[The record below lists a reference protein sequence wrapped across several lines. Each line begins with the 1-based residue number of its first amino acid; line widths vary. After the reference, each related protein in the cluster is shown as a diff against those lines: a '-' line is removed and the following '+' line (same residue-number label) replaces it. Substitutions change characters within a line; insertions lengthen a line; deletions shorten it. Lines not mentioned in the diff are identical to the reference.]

1 MLTKSFAFLDP
12 SHLTPELIDRI
23 RSLADACTDLRIN
36 GAVPDALL
44 QSAPKLDGYFPVVTP
59 QGLRLIGEVS
69 GHPLLPGQGRRII
82 TSQLWLADPNDR
94 WVRTLSRFYRLGRAA
109 DYNHARTWFRD
120 PFDDLDWSAGGHA

>member
-1 MLTKSFAFLDP
+1 MLTKDFAFLDP
-12 SHLTPELIDRI
+12 SHLMPELIDRI

-44 QSAPKLDGYFPVVTP
+44 QSAPKLDGHFPVITP

-82 TSQLWLADPNDR
+82 TSQLWLADPKQR
-94 WVRTLSRFYRLGRAA
+94 WVRTLSRYYRLGRAA

-120 PFDDLDWSAGGHA
+120 PFDDLDWNAGGHA

>member
-23 RSLADACTDLRIN
+23 RSLADACTDFRIN
-36 GAVPDALL
+36 GAVPEALL
-44 QSAPKLDGYFPVVTP
+44 QSAPRLDAYFPVVTP

-82 TSQLWLADPNDR
+82 TSQLWFADPKER

-109 DYNHARTWFRD
+109 DDNHARTWFRD
-120 PFDDLDWSAGGHA
+120 PCDDLDWSARGHA